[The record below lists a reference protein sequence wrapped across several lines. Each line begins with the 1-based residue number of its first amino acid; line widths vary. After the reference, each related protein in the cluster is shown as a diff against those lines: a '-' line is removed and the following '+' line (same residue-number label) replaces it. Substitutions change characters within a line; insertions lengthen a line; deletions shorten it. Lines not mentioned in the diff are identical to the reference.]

1 LYNGMNRKIHPT
13 MDNSDIP
20 KLFGVMMVFLNLNK
34 GCRFDSKFAHDN
46 GLNSLLS
53 LPLTNESLEISDNL
67 KNSI

>member
-1 LYNGMNRKIHPT
+1 